1 MLKRRS
7 CDVNIV
13 GFPYFLSIL
22 FLVFYYSLCYTV
34 TSYPFVPPPD
44 NTHAERA
51 LRPAVISRKTS
62 FGHRSS
68 HGAFLQTPFM
78 SLFQTWHIRHP
89 DPLEHMRRLICRYLP
104 SSRSLPYPSS
114 LSFHFCFLLTTPLNC
129 YKMAFIKLQDK

>member
-7 CDVNIV
+7 RVVNID

-22 FLVFYYSLCYTV
+22 FLVLYYSLCNTV
-34 TSYPFVPPPD
+34 ASYPFLPPPA

-51 LRPAVISRKTS
+51 LRPAVISCKTS

-68 HGAFLQTPFM
+68 HGAFLQAPFM

-89 DPLEHMRRLICRYLP
+89 APLSTCVASSAVTSPPPDPFPILPLLFSINHSAQLLRILIG
-104 SSRSLPYPSS
+104 SNTSRHV
-114 LSFHFCFLLTTPLNC
+114 F
-129 YKMAFIKLQDK
+129 